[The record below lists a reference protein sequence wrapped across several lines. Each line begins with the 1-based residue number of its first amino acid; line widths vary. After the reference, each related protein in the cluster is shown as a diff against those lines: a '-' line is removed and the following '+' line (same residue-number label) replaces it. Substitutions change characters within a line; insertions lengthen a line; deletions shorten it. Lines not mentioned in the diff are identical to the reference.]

1 MSQDFN
7 EQKAIQYFLGEL
19 SETDQSEFEER
30 FFTDEFFS
38 EWLDEVETDLIDDY
52 LRGELSA
59 TEKMK
64 FEEKYLVSERRRTRV
79 LAATAILENEK
90 SAVKV
95 PIVEASQSSFWEKL
109 RSFFVVP
116 QFAVAVPLILILAL
130 VGAIIFFFRQPTIEI
145 VKKGNENINAPF
157 SPTPIPSNSPE
168 ISPIPTN
175 SPKVEV
181 SPNKTETP
189 KTTPT
194 ATPKETPQIESPQPI
209 IATITLFPSLRSG
222 EEGKKVVLKKE
233 TKSLNVRLTQ
243 DRETEF
249 EKYQAEVRDSTG
261 SVVTTF
267 NLANKKSF
275 NISIPTKSLAN
286 GNYKIALKGV
296 NNSGE
301 SRNLSFYYFSVEK
314 K

>member
-7 EQKAIQYFLGEL
+7 EQNAIQYFLGEL

-52 LRGELSA
+52 LHGELSA

-64 FEEKYLVSERRRTRV
+64 FEEKYLVSERRRARV

-90 SAVKV
+90 SVVKV
-95 PIVEASQSSFWEKL
+95 PIVETTQTSFWEKL
-109 RSFFVVP
+109 RSFFGVP
-116 QFAVAVPLILILAL
+116 QFAVAIPLILILA
-130 VGAIIFFFRQPTIEI
+130 VIGSIIFFFRQPTTEI
-145 VKKGNENINAPF
+145 VQKGNENINSPI
-157 SPTPIPSNSPE
+157 SPTPVLKNSPE
-168 ISPIPTN
+168 ISPTPTI
-175 SPKVEV
+175 SPKVEI

-189 KTTPT
+189 KPTPT
-194 ATPKETPQIESPQPI
+194 ATPKENPQIEQPQPV
-209 IATITLFPSLRSG
+209 IAAITLFPSLRSG
-222 EEGKKVVLKKE
+222 EEGKKVILKKE
-233 TKSLNVRLTQ
+233 TKSLNVRLTK
-243 DRETEF
+243 DIETEF
-249 EKYQAEVRDSTG
+249 EKYQVEVRDG
-261 SVVTTF
+261 SGNIVSTF
-267 NLANKKSF
+267 NLAKQKSF